1 MDLTSND
8 TRTKTLMRQQSIK
21 NFKIKMA
28 FQPIVDIFKHKIVA
42 YEALVRG
49 ELGEPAQDILSS
61 VDACHQY
68 QFDQQCR
75 FRAIQTAVALQLKNQ
90 LFVNFCPNVIKSPS
104 LHMQSLNQLTNHFN
118 FPKTQL
124 VLELTESEE
133 IIDLNKVIKLR
144 QYYQENGLKVAIDDF
159 GSGYAGLGWLVKIHP
174 DVVKLDMSLV
184 ENVDQDKYKKAI
196 IQGIIVTCEQL
207 NIMLL
212 AEGVETMMEYWT
224 LKKLGIRYMQGYLFA
239 KPQLGSLTHSLKPL
253 PKHPSRN
260 RHSA

>member
-1 MDLTSND
+1 MDSRSNGTHPRKLT
-8 TRTKTLMRQQSIK
+8 RQQSIR

-28 FQPIVDIFKHKIVA
+28 FQPIIDIFKHTIIA

-49 ELGEPAQDILSS
+49 ELGESAKEVLSS

-75 FRAIQTAVALQLKNQ
+75 FRAIQTAVALHLKSQ
-90 LFVNFCPNVIKSPS
+90 LFVNFCPNVVKSPA
-104 LHMQSLNQLTNHFN
+104 LHMQSLEQLTNHFN

-133 IIDLNKVIKLR
+133 IIDLNKVIQLR

-159 GSGYAGLGWLVKIHP
+159 GSGYAGLSWLVKIHP

-184 ENVDQDKYKKAI
+184 ENVDKDKYKKAI
-196 IQGIIVTCEQL
+196 IQGIIVTCNQL

-239 KPQLGSLTHSLKPL
+239 KPQIGSLTHVLAPL
-253 PKHPSRN
+253 PTQHNHN
-260 RHSA
+260 RHTA